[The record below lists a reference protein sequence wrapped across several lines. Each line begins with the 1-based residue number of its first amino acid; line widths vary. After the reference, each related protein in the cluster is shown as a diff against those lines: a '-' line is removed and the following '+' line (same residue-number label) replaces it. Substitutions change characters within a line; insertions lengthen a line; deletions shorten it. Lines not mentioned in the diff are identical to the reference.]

1 MAAMTMLEM
10 KAHIATKAL
19 EDSDFRARLLENP
32 KSVIAAEFDVA
43 IPEHYSVNIYE
54 EDSVTTHLVLPTSDH
69 LTEAELSQV
78 AGGGNAWNWQS
89 Y

>member
-10 KAHIATKAL
+10 KTHIATKAL
-19 EDSDFRARLLENP
+19 EDRDFRARLLENP

-43 IPEHYSVNIYE
+43 IPEHYSVHVYE
-54 EDSVTTHLVLPTSDH
+54 EDGVTAHLVLPMSDH
-69 LTEAELSQV
+69 LTEAELAQV
-78 AGGGNAWNWQS
+78 AGGGNAWNWQT